1 MVVDMGSDM
10 EEGKAL
16 EADKALERTAQL
28 QVFRKVLEDRV
39 LEGRAL
45 RMERDM
51 VEDMEEGISFCRA
64 LDRWAYKVE
73 DIQACKAE
81 DIRACKA
88 RKSARKALGMHRRNG
103 WNSPSKKASKRSK
116 KATRPIFPVV
126 FSLKDSLLRS
136 GLHKVLM
143 VLIRSRR
150 GSMGDFAVG

>member
-1 MVVDMGSDM
+1 MVADMGSDM

-16 EADKALERTAQL
+16 EADKASERMAQL
-28 QVFRKVLEDRV
+28 QVFRKVLEGKV
-39 LEGRAL
+39 LEDRAL

-51 VEDMEEGISFCRA
+51 VEDMEEGIPLCRA
-64 LDRWAYKVE
+64 PDRWAYKAE
-73 DIQACKAE
+73 DIQACKAA

-103 WNSPSKKASKRSK
+103 WNSPSKKASKRLK

-136 GLHKVLM
+136 GLRKILM

-150 GSMGDFAVG
+150 SSTSDFAVG